1 MVISSSI
8 SHRIDPLRFC
18 TARADDRHDSIAK
31 KAYFRAMGRAFE
43 PGHELEDWL
52 AAEAE
57 VDRERIVSRAALT
70 DGNPSSGSEE

>member
-1 MVISSSI
+1 MVSSGSI
-8 SHRIDPLRFC
+8 SHLIDPLRFC
-18 TARADDRHDSIAK
+18 RARGDRHDLIAK

-57 VDRERIVSRAALT
+57 VDRGRVVSRAALT
-70 DGNPSSGSEE
+70 DGNPPSSSEE